1 MTRKNLSLIC
11 LFFSMLL
18 YSCLSLGSDELD
30 STFKR
35 RSIMISSSN
44 RSCNHFIVW
53 LAETRNQQMRGLM
66 YVKGLPKNT
75 GMLFIYP
82 DNNIRAMW
90 MKNTFISL
98 DMIFIDENGIVSSIE
113 KNTEPQSLKTIR
125 SEKPIKYVLEL
136 AGGKTD
142 QIKLIEGD
150 HIYW

>member
-1 MTRKNLSLIC
+1 
-11 LFFSMLL
+11 
-18 YSCLSLGSDELD
+18 
-30 STFKR
+30 
-35 RSIMISSSN
+35 
-44 RSCNHFIVW
+44 
-53 LAETRNQQMRGLM
+53 MRGLM

-98 DMIFIDENGIVSSIE
+98 DIIFIDENGIVSSIE

>member
-1 MTRKNLSLIC
+1 MIRKNLSLIC
-11 LFFSMLL
+11 LFFLMLL
-18 YSCLSLGSDELD
+18 YSCLSSGSDELD
-30 STFKR
+30 SAFKR

-44 RSCNHFIVW
+44 QSCNHFVVW
-53 LAETRNQQMRGLM
+53 LAETRNQQTRGLM
-66 YVKGLPKNT
+66 YVKSLPKNT

-82 DNNIRAMW
+82 NSNIRAMW

>member
-1 MTRKNLSLIC
+1 MIRKNLSLIC
-11 LFFSMLL
+11 LFFLALL
-18 YSCLSLGSDELD
+18 YSSMSLGSDELD
-30 STFKR
+30 NAFKQ

-44 RSCNHFIVW
+44 QSCSHFVVW

-66 YVKGLPKNT
+66 YVKNLPQNT

-82 DNNIRAMW
+82 DSKIRAMW
-90 MKNTFISL
+90 MKNTYISL

-113 KNTEPQSLKTIR
+113 KNTEPQSLKTIL

-136 AGGKTD
+136 AKGTTD

>member
-1 MTRKNLSLIC
+1 
-11 LFFSMLL
+11 MLL

-30 STFKR
+30 SAFKR

-44 RSCNHFIVW
+44 QSCNHFVVW
-53 LAETRNQQMRGLM
+53 LAETRNQQTRGLM
-66 YVKGLPKNT
+66 YVKSLPKNT

-82 DNNIRAMW
+82 NSNTRAMW

>member
-1 MTRKNLSLIC
+1 
-11 LFFSMLL
+11 MLL
-18 YSCLSLGSDELD
+18 YSCLSSGSDELD
-30 STFKR
+30 SAFKR

-44 RSCNHFIVW
+44 QSCNHFVVW
-53 LAETRNQQMRGLM
+53 LAETRYQQTRGLM
-66 YVKGLPKNT
+66 YVKSLPKNT

-82 DNNIRAMW
+82 NSNIRAMW

>member
-18 YSCLSLGSDELD
+18 YSCLSSGSDELD
-30 STFKR
+30 NAFKQ

-44 RSCNHFIVW
+44 QSCSHFVVW

-98 DMIFIDENGIVSSIE
+98 DIIFIDENGIVSSIE

-136 AGGKTD
+136 AGGKAD

>member
-1 MTRKNLSLIC
+1 
-11 LFFSMLL
+11 MLL
-18 YSCLSLGSDELD
+18 FSCLSLGSDELD
-30 STFKR
+30 SAFKR

-44 RSCNHFIVW
+44 QSCNHFVVW
-53 LAETRNQQMRGLM
+53 LAETRNQQTRGLM
-66 YVKGLPKNT
+66 YVKSLPKNT

-82 DNNIRAMW
+82 NSNIRAMW

>member
-1 MTRKNLSLIC
+1 
-11 LFFSMLL
+11 MLL

-30 STFKR
+30 SAFKR

-44 RSCNHFIVW
+44 QSCNHFVVW
-53 LAETRNQQMRGLM
+53 LAETRNQQTRGLM
-66 YVKGLPKNT
+66 YVKSLPKNT

-82 DNNIRAMW
+82 NSNIRAMW

-136 AGGKTD
+136 AGGKAD

>member
-1 MTRKNLSLIC
+1 
-11 LFFSMLL
+11 MLL

-30 STFKR
+30 SAFKR

-44 RSCNHFIVW
+44 QSCNHFVVW
-53 LAETRNQQMRGLM
+53 LAETRNQQTRGLM
-66 YVKGLPKNT
+66 YVKSLPKNT

-82 DNNIRAMW
+82 NSNIRSMW

>member
-1 MTRKNLSLIC
+1 
-11 LFFSMLL
+11 MLL
-18 YSCLSLGSDELD
+18 YSCLSSGSDELD
-30 STFKR
+30 SAFKR

-44 RSCNHFIVW
+44 QSCNHFVVW
-53 LAETRNQQMRGLM
+53 LAETRNQQTRGLM
-66 YVKGLPKNT
+66 YVKSLPKNT

-82 DNNIRAMW
+82 NSNIRAMW
-90 MKNTFISL
+90 MKNTLISL

>member
-1 MTRKNLSLIC
+1 
-11 LFFSMLL
+11 MLL

-30 STFKR
+30 SAFKR

-44 RSCNHFIVW
+44 QSCNHFVVW
-53 LAETRNQQMRGLM
+53 LAETRNQQTRGLM
-66 YVKGLPKNT
+66 YVKSLPKNT
-75 GMLFIYP
+75 GMLFIYS
-82 DNNIRAMW
+82 NSNIRAMW

>member
-1 MTRKNLSLIC
+1 
-11 LFFSMLL
+11 MLL

-30 STFKR
+30 SAFKR

-44 RSCNHFIVW
+44 QSCNHFVVW
-53 LAETRNQQMRGLM
+53 LAETRNQQTRGLM
-66 YVKGLPKNT
+66 YVKSLPKNT

-82 DNNIRAMW
+82 NSNIRAMW

>member
-1 MTRKNLSLIC
+1 
-11 LFFSMLL
+11 MLL
-18 YSCLSLGSDELD
+18 YSCLSSGSDELD
-30 STFKR
+30 SAFKR

-44 RSCNHFIVW
+44 QSCNHFVVW

>member
-1 MTRKNLSLIC
+1 
-11 LFFSMLL
+11 MLL
-18 YSCLSLGSDELD
+18 YSCLSSGSDELD
-30 STFKR
+30 SAFKR

-44 RSCNHFIVW
+44 QSCNHFVVW
-53 LAETRNQQMRGLM
+53 LAETRNQQTRGLM
-66 YVKGLPKNT
+66 YVKSLPKNT

-82 DNNIRAMW
+82 NSNIRSMW

>member
-1 MTRKNLSLIC
+1 
-11 LFFSMLL
+11 MLL
-18 YSCLSLGSDELD
+18 YSCLSSGSDELD
-30 STFKR
+30 SAFKR

-44 RSCNHFIVW
+44 QSCNHFVVW
-53 LAETRNQQMRGLM
+53 LAETRNQQTRGLM
-66 YVKGLPKNT
+66 YVKSLPKNT

-82 DNNIRAMW
+82 NSNIRAMW

-136 AGGKTD
+136 AGGKPD

>member
-1 MTRKNLSLIC
+1 
-11 LFFSMLL
+11 MLL
-18 YSCLSLGSDELD
+18 YSCLSSGSDELD
-30 STFKR
+30 SAFKR

-44 RSCNHFIVW
+44 QSCNHFVVW

-82 DNNIRAMW
+82 DNNIRTMW

>member
-1 MTRKNLSLIC
+1 
-11 LFFSMLL
+11 
-18 YSCLSLGSDELD
+18 
-30 STFKR
+30 
-35 RSIMISSSN
+35 
-44 RSCNHFIVW
+44 
-53 LAETRNQQMRGLM
+53 M
-66 YVKGLPKNT
+66 YVKNLPQNT

-82 DNNIRAMW
+82 DSKIRAMW

-136 AGGKTD
+136 AEGTTD

>member
-1 MTRKNLSLIC
+1 
-11 LFFSMLL
+11 MLL
-18 YSCLSLGSDELD
+18 FSCLSLGSDELD
-30 STFKR
+30 SAFKR

-44 RSCNHFIVW
+44 QSCNHFVVW

-82 DNNIRAMW
+82 DNNIRTMW

>member
-1 MTRKNLSLIC
+1 
-11 LFFSMLL
+11 MLL
-18 YSCLSLGSDELD
+18 FSCLSLGSDELD

-44 RSCNHFIVW
+44 QSCNHFVVW
-53 LAETRNQQMRGLM
+53 LAETRNQQTRGLM
-66 YVKGLPKNT
+66 YVKSLPKNT

-82 DNNIRAMW
+82 NSNIRAMW

>member
-1 MTRKNLSLIC
+1 
-11 LFFSMLL
+11 MLL

-30 STFKR
+30 SAFKR
-35 RSIMISSSN
+35 RSIFISSSN
-44 RSCNHFIVW
+44 QSCNHFVVW
-53 LAETRNQQMRGLM
+53 LAETRNQQTRGLM
-66 YVKGLPKNT
+66 YVKSLPKNT

-82 DNNIRAMW
+82 NSNIRAMW

>member
-1 MTRKNLSLIC
+1 
-11 LFFSMLL
+11 
-18 YSCLSLGSDELD
+18 
-30 STFKR
+30 
-35 RSIMISSSN
+35 
-44 RSCNHFIVW
+44 
-53 LAETRNQQMRGLM
+53 M
-66 YVKGLPKNT
+66 YVKNLPQNT

-82 DNNIRAMW
+82 DSKIRSMW

-136 AGGKTD
+136 AGGTTD

>member
-1 MTRKNLSLIC
+1 
-11 LFFSMLL
+11 
-18 YSCLSLGSDELD
+18 
-30 STFKR
+30 
-35 RSIMISSSN
+35 
-44 RSCNHFIVW
+44 
-53 LAETRNQQMRGLM
+53 M

-82 DNNIRAMW
+82 DNNIRTMW

>member
-1 MTRKNLSLIC
+1 MIRKNLSLIC
-11 LFFSMLL
+11 LFFSILL

-30 STFKR
+30 SAFKR

-44 RSCNHFIVW
+44 QSCNHFIVW
-53 LAETRNQQMRGLM
+53 LAETRNQQTRGLM

-82 DNNIRAMW
+82 DSSIRAMW

-136 AGGKTD
+136 TAGKTD

>member
-18 YSCLSLGSDELD
+18 YSCLSSGSDELD
-30 STFKR
+30 NAFKQ

-98 DMIFIDENGIVSSIE
+98 DIIFIDENGIVSSIE

-136 AGGKTD
+136 AGGKAD

>member
-1 MTRKNLSLIC
+1 
-11 LFFSMLL
+11 MLL
-18 YSCLSLGSDELD
+18 YSCLSSGSDELD
-30 STFKR
+30 SAFKR

-44 RSCNHFIVW
+44 QSCNHFVVW
-53 LAETRNQQMRGLM
+53 LAETRNQQTRGLM
-66 YVKGLPKNT
+66 YVKSLPKNT

-82 DNNIRAMW
+82 NSNIRAMW

>member
-1 MTRKNLSLIC
+1 
-11 LFFSMLL
+11 MLM
-18 YSCLSLGSDELD
+18 YSCLSSGSDELD
-30 STFKR
+30 SAFKR

-44 RSCNHFIVW
+44 QSCNHFVVW
-53 LAETRNQQMRGLM
+53 LAETRNQQTRGLM
-66 YVKGLPKNT
+66 YVKSLPKNT

-82 DNNIRAMW
+82 NSNIRAMW

>member
-11 LFFSMLL
+11 LFFLMLL

-30 STFKR
+30 SAFKR

-44 RSCNHFIVW
+44 QSCNHFVVW
-53 LAETRNQQMRGLM
+53 LAETRNQQTRGLM
-66 YVKGLPKNT
+66 YVKSLPKNT

-82 DNNIRAMW
+82 NSNIRAMW

>member
-1 MTRKNLSLIC
+1 
-11 LFFSMLL
+11 MLL

-82 DNNIRAMW
+82 DNNIRTMW